1 MLVEGDAASG
11 LGSKTR
17 PRRGGPPPASAAD
30 RCRRRHRQWLHV
42 SKRQRRRQSTASGR
56 CGGARLG
63 TAVIRAAMSARHS
76 ARDDRA
82 RRRAPPAAASSPHAG
97 EAQTPFSGRSD
108 ASELG
113 APEELEEGYA
123 PGCLATPRSLLATVD
138 FLAGSAADRGGGRG
152 GIGTI
157 FAGDRRRAV
166 HDATPDGSAS
176 GISRD
181 RLDGIRYLGYSRD
194 AGPMT
199 GPWGDQCADTC
210 VVHSMCRP
218 PSCFAH
224 PLAIRAP
231 VDQCLEY
238 SS

>member
-1 MLVEGDAASG
+1 MRPPTPRIGVCILFYGARPACYSVACLSMRQPRPTPHVRTPSHVRARAMCPPRP
-11 LGSKTR
+11 LGSI
-17 PRRGGPPPASAAD
+17 PWVEPA
-30 RCRRRHRQWLHV
+30 
-42 SKRQRRRQSTASGR
+42 
-56 CGGARLG
+56 CGGAG
-63 TAVIRAAMSARHS
+63 V
-76 ARDDRA
+76 
-82 RRRAPPAAASSPHAG
+82 
-97 EAQTPFSGRSD
+97 GR
-108 ASELG
+108 G
-113 APEELEEGYA
+113 GGGYA

-152 GIGTI
+152 GIGMI

-199 GPWGDQCADTC
+199 GPWGDQCADMRGAFH
-210 VVHSMCRP
+210 VPP

>member
-1 MLVEGDAASG
+1 MHLVLVRYAPSHPPYWRVHTVLWRPTRMLLCGVPMRQPRPTPHVRTPSHVRARAMRPPRP
-11 LGSKTR
+11 LGSI
-17 PRRGGPPPASAAD
+17 PWVEPA
-30 RCRRRHRQWLHV
+30 
-42 SKRQRRRQSTASGR
+42 
-56 CGGARLG
+56 CGGAG
-63 TAVIRAAMSARHS
+63 V
-76 ARDDRA
+76 
-82 RRRAPPAAASSPHAG
+82 
-97 EAQTPFSGRSD
+97 GR
-108 ASELG
+108 G
-113 APEELEEGYA
+113 GGGYA

>member
-166 HDATPDGSAS
+166 H
-176 GISRD
+176 
-181 RLDGIRYLGYSRD
+181 RD
-194 AGPMT
+194 AGWLGERYLT
-199 GPWGDQCADTC
+199 RQARWDTILGILARCGPHDWTVGRSVCGHMRGAFHVPHLHASLTP
-210 VVHSMCRP
+210 SLFGRP
-218 PSCFAH
+218 F
-224 PLAIRAP
+224 
-231 VDQCLEY
+231 DQCLEY

>member
-30 RCRRRHRQWLHV
+30 RCRRRHCQWLHV

-63 TAVIRAAMSARHS
+63 TAVICAAMSARHS

-138 FLAGSAADRGGGRG
+138 FSLGARRIAVAAAAASARYSLVTADEPYMTRRRM
-152 GIGTI
+152 
-157 FAGDRRRAV
+157 ARRAV
-166 HDATPDGSAS
+166 SHETGSM
-176 GISRD
+176 
-181 RLDGIRYLGYSRD
+181 GY
-194 AGPMT
+194 
-199 GPWGDQCADTC
+199 DTWDTRE
-210 VVHSMCRP
+210 M
-218 PSCFAH
+218 
-224 PLAIRAP
+224 RAP
-231 VDQCLEY
+231 
-238 SS
+238 